1 MSVLHAAHLSL
12 SHDKPCLS
20 ELNHSLS
27 RLSTAFGLQHSREK
41 QKKQLT
47 LTINDNEFRAL
58 KARLCSKE
66 SKNVNCFHC
75 FLLKV

>member
-47 LTINDNEFRAL
+47 LTINDNF
-58 KARLCSKE
+58 
-66 SKNVNCFHC
+66 F
-75 FLLKV
+75 